1 MTSKER
7 MMPTTDH
14 AKSRPNVI
22 FVLTDDQGYGDLSC
36 HGNPI
41 LETPNLD
48 RLHDESVRMTDFHVS
63 PVCTPTR
70 AALMT
75 GRNPLRT
82 GAWATSWGRALL
94 RRDETTIAEVFRA
107 NGYVT
112 AMFGKWHLGDTYPY
126 RPTDRGFDHAVV
138 HRGGGVGQT
147 PDFWGNDYFDDTYW
161 DDDRERPFD
170 GYCTDIWFDL
180 GARFLSD
187 RGHSPFFLYL
197 STNAPHAPFH
207 VPEHY
212 ESKYA
217 ETEGV
222 PNAAYYGMIANID
235 ENMGMLEQ
243 RLTELG
249 LRENTIL
256 LFMTDNGVVSKGGFH
271 DGLGFN
277 AGMRGTKG
285 SFYDGGHRVPCFFRW
300 PGAGIGGGRDV
311 EELSCHA
318 DILPTLADLC
328 ELDVPATLPWDG
340 ISLGPLL
347 RGQRKELEARAINV
361 LTRQGGKLPDKWGG
375 TVMRGRRR
383 LVGGTELYDISSD
396 PGQQQDLSR
405 DKPEVV
411 SELREEAESFWESL
425 GHNCFDYSAL
435 CLGGKE
441 NPVKLTTQDLRVQ
454 PGPDQER
461 GSVAWDQRHVIEGA
475 PSEGSWYVEVLRG
488 GRYRFEV
495 QRWPREAE
503 LSLAGLPEDHS
514 QAMQLSA
521 SSALLRVGDRQMRQ
535 GVDGSAVAASF
546 DVDLEAGLTELWAGF
561 ETHGGARLTAYYV
574 YASYLGAS

>member
-1 MTSKER
+1 
-7 MMPTTDH
+7 
-14 AKSRPNVI
+14 
-22 FVLTDDQGYGDLSC
+22 
-36 HGNPI
+36 
-41 LETPNLD
+41 
-48 RLHDESVRMTDFHVS
+48 
-63 PVCTPTR
+63 
-70 AALMT
+70 
-75 GRNPLRT
+75 
-82 GAWATSWGRALL
+82 
-94 RRDETTIAEVFRA
+94 
-107 NGYVT
+107 
-112 AMFGKWHLGDTYPY
+112 
-126 RPTDRGFDHAVV
+126 
-138 HRGGGVGQT
+138 
-147 PDFWGNDYFDDTYW
+147 
-161 DDDRERPFD
+161 
-170 GYCTDIWFDL
+170 
-180 GARFLSD
+180 
-187 RGHSPFFLYL
+187 
-197 STNAPHAPFH
+197 
-207 VPEHY
+207 
-212 ESKYA
+212 
-217 ETEGV
+217 
-222 PNAAYYGMIANID
+222 
-235 ENMGMLEQ
+235 
-243 RLTELG
+243 
-249 LRENTIL
+249 
-256 LFMTDNGVVSKGGFH
+256 
-271 DGLGFN
+271 
-277 AGMRGTKG
+277 
-285 SFYDGGHRVPCFFRW
+285 
-300 PGAGIGGGRDV
+300 
-311 EELSCHA
+311 
-318 DILPTLADLC
+318 
-328 ELDVPATLPWDG
+328 
-340 ISLGPLL
+340 
-347 RGQRKELEARAINV
+347 
-361 LTRQGGKLPDKWGG
+361 
-375 TVMRGRRR
+375 MRGRRR